1 MSARRERSW
10 VELDAVAP
18 LAGRVTDN
26 HTHLPVAGLGDT
38 GPGSDAPLDA
48 AALVTRAA
56 AVGVARLI
64 TSACE
69 LPTWS
74 GTLDMARSLRP
85 VRAALGVHPN
95 EAVLHAGILETGP
108 DGLEHVP
115 GPHHEIP
122 LDEAMGL
129 LETAIRSHR
138 ELVVAVGET
147 GMDLFRTGSRGA
159 VAQQETC
166 PCRSTTGTP
175 TPSAWR
181 SCWPTAPRRVPSSTA
196 SPAGR
201 PWPPPAPSTA
211 GTPRW
216 PGR

>member
-69 LPTWS
+69 LPTRS

-85 VRAALGVHPN
+85 VRAALG
-95 EAVLHAGILETGP
+95 GP
-108 DGLEHVP
+108 P
-115 GPHHEIP
+115 
-122 LDEAMGL
+122 
-129 LETAIRSHR
+129 
-138 ELVVAVGET
+138 
-147 GMDLFRTGSRGA
+147 
-159 VAQQETC
+159 Q
-166 PCRSTTGTP
+166 
-175 TPSAWR
+175 
-181 SCWPTAPRRVPSSTA
+181 
-196 SPAGR
+196 
-201 PWPPPAPSTA
+201 
-211 GTPRW
+211 
-216 PGR
+216 